1 MTRKRL
7 PAKPVLELDEKLVNL
22 LRYYQMIDD
31 ELEKLQK
38 PIYVSSMMDEIRAI
52 EEMIVERL
60 RWLFPRQVPSLEVHL
75 GLDEAKQGTAGPNAR
90 EAPARGEAVQ
100 GEERLVKHCP
110 CIAVAEHRSKP

>member
-60 RWLFPRQVPSLEVHL
+60 RWLFHDKYP
-75 GLDEAKQGTAGPNAR
+75 
-90 EAPARGEAVQ
+90 
-100 GEERLVKHCP
+100 
-110 CIAVAEHRSKP
+110 RSKFIWGSMKPNKELPDRMPEKLQHAVRRYKERNGL